1 MSERFLRPANKVEPE
16 VEPVQEKI
24 DTVIVLLDEEG
35 NGVGNPLYFNNWD
48 APDIFA
54 RIQKK
59 LGESEELGEGN
70 HYLGID
76 FIDPESQTPS
86 Q

>member
-1 MSERFLRPANKVEPE
+1 MLERFLRPANKVEPE
-16 VEPVQEKI
+16 VEPVQEQI

-54 RIQKK
+54 RIQEK
-59 LGESEELGEGN
+59 LVEGEDLGEGN

-76 FIDPESQTPS
+76 FIDPEFQTLSQ
-86 Q
+86 